1 MSGEVMVRHC
11 SPTLAGLKTGSMFS
25 YSFANGNDLR
35 DSVRHWNRVF
45 FGKGLRVLP
54 LCYRNGRALIY
65 VFRPKKLDRDL
76 RDSIACD
83 LLHRCGYCDKDP
95 QKCILHLMKRLNEDG
110 AFPHEVGLFL
120 GYPPLDVQGFI
131 ENKAKNAKHAGHW
144 KVYGDEQTALKRFE
158 LYDRC
163 TRIYCQLWAEGRNIE
178 RLTVA
183 G

>member
-1 MSGEVMVRHC
+1 MSEEVMVRHC

-25 YSFANGNDLR
+25 YPFENNINLR
-35 DSVRHWNRVF
+35 NSVRYWNRLF

-54 LCYRNGRALIY
+54 LCYRKGRALIY
-65 VFRPKKLDRDL
+65 VFRPKKLDQDL
-76 RDSIACD
+76 RDGLASD
-83 LLHRCGYCDKDP
+83 LLHRCGYYDEDP

-120 GYPPLDVQGFI
+120 GYPPIDVKGFI
-131 ENKAKNAKHAGHW
+131 ENQAKNSKYVGYW
-144 KVYGDEQTALKRFE
+144 KVYGDEQAARKRFE

-163 TRIYCQLWAEGRNIE
+163 TRIYCQRWAKERNIE

>member
-1 MSGEVMVRHC
+1 MSGEAMVRHC

-25 YSFANGNDLR
+25 YPFANNSDLY
-35 DSVRHWNRVF
+35 DSVRYWNRLF
-45 FGKGLRVLP
+45 TGKGLRVLP
-54 LCYRNGRALIY
+54 LCHRDGRALIY
-65 VFRPKKLDRDL
+65 VFRPQKLCQDL
-76 RDSIACD
+76 RDSTACE
-83 LLHRCGYCDKDP
+83 LLRRCGYCDKEP

-120 GYPPLDVQGFI
+120 GYPPVDVQGFI
-131 ENKAKNAKHAGHW
+131 ENNAKNSKYVGYW
-144 KVYGDEQTALKRFE
+144 KVYGDEQAARKRFE

-163 TRIYCQLWAEGRNIE
+163 TRIYCQRWAKERNIE

>member
-120 GYPPLDVQGFI
+120 GYPFEKEIYIRLKTRQKTQNMRGIGRF
-131 ENKAKNAKHAGHW
+131 
-144 KVYGDEQTALKRFE
+144 TAMSRPRSSGLNSMTGVRE
-158 LYDRC
+158 STANSGQR
-163 TRIYCQLWAEGRNIE
+163 EGI
-178 RLTVA
+178 LS
-183 G
+183 GSQ